1 MEIFLL
7 YLLGITIFILLNY
20 FLNKKNKKNH
30 QLVENIIT
38 KNLTIKERRNDVVGD
53 VFITYYF
60 SFNTVSFDFTFNRC
74 HLVLLDDALV
84 ILGWVKTKLYTTK
97 SKPMIITFA
106 KEKYEKLFP
115 MAYITGYKKAN
126 YYTNSNSVYFEIGDL
141 EKSPRFS
148 ADMHLYRL
156 EKEFREEII
165 KSLEKNDLA
174 G

>member
-1 MEIFLL
+1 MEIVLL
-7 YLLGITIFILLNY
+7 YSVMIMVFILLNY

-30 QLVENIIT
+30 QFVEDIIA
-38 KNLTIKERRNDVVGD
+38 NHCTIKGERKEVVGD
-53 VFITYYF
+53 VFIAYYF

-74 HLVLLDDALV
+74 NLVLLEDALV
-84 ILGWVKTKLYTTK
+84 IFGWHKTKLYTQK
-97 SKPMIITFA
+97 SRPMIITFA

-115 MAYITGYKKAN
+115 MAYITAYKKAN

-156 EKEFREEII
+156 DKEFRKEII